1 MSESKGSAHRAQ
13 RTRKGFMDFWPPGLG
28 RGGHFDLSICSCSLQ
43 RTTWTPRRHFV
54 KVRLATKPA
63 LNVEGA
69 GPLRQ
74 KPWPDRGRR
83 SSVIVQRVREM
94 ALRGKELSPC
104 PEPRGERAV
113 VVTGRKSNYVV
124 SVKKPRSRTERGF
137 VAKASLRWVP
147 SGGRCA
153 EAQTYWVASEK
164 CGDSTSRCRYGV
176 FVLYTGTEQGT
187 GLSHEAPR
195 DRCHIICRSVTWS

>member
-28 RGGHFDLSICSCSLQ
+28 RGGHFDLSICNCSLQ

-124 SVKKPRSRTERGF
+124 SVKKPRSRTERPRKG
-137 VAKASLRWVP
+137 ALWPRPQGVP
-147 SGGRCA
+147 QIGPIWGTVRRGSNLLGCVGEVRR
-153 EAQTYWVASEK
+153 
-164 CGDSTSRCRYGV
+164 STS
-176 FVLYTGTEQGT
+176 
-187 GLSHEAPR
+187 
-195 DRCHIICRSVTWS
+195 

>member
-1 MSESKGSAHRAQ
+1 M
-13 RTRKGFMDFWPPGLG
+13 
-28 RGGHFDLSICSCSLQ
+28 
-43 RTTWTPRRHFV
+43 
-54 KVRLATKPA
+54 
-63 LNVEGA
+63 
-69 GPLRQ
+69 RQ

-137 VAKASLRWVP
+137 VAKASGVPQIGPIWGTVRRGPNLLGGVGEMRRQHLEVQVRGLRTVH
-147 SGGRCA
+147 
-153 EAQTYWVASEK
+153 
-164 CGDSTSRCRYGV
+164 RYR
-176 FVLYTGTEQGT
+176 TGYRFIT
-187 GLSHEAPR
+187 
-195 DRCHIICRSVTWS
+195 